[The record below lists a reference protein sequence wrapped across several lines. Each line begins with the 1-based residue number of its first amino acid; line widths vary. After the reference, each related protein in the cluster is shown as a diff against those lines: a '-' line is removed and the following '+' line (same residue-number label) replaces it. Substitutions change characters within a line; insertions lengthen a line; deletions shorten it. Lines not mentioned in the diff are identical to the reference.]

1 MMIDI
6 GQRILNETN
15 LLIDDKP
22 HFFKGLLKN
31 PEELL
36 TWKDV
41 ETCMNNPSLY
51 KFEMIDQYNN
61 KIFIPE
67 DRKAWSWEGLVQDKE
82 FMFEKLHQG
91 HSVIIMNY
99 GFYSEK
105 TMELLRIFETLFNVH
120 AAIHVYGGL
129 TGSKSFSIHD
139 DYPAN
144 FVIQVEGKTRWKIF
158 NNRISYLYKTGTMNG
173 RLDEK
178 DLEVAIDVELEPG
191 DALYFPS
198 RMYHVAYPSEKR
210 LSMSIPCWNRF
221 ATDPPKYNVDR
232 NFYRINHDI

>member
-1 MMIDI
+1 MIDI

-22 HFFKGLLKN
+22 YFFKGLIKD
-31 PEELL
+31 PQTLL

-41 ETCMNNPSLY
+41 ERCMNNPYLF

-61 KIFIPE
+61 KIYIPE
-67 DRKAWSWEGLVQDKE
+67 HRKAWMWEQTAQEKE

-91 HSVIIMNY
+91 HSLIIMNY
-99 GFYSEK
+99 GFYSEE
-105 TMELLRIFETLFNVH
+105 TMHLLKIFETMFDVN
-120 AAIHVYGGL
+120 AAIHVYCGL
-129 TGSKSFSIHD
+129 KGSKSFTIHD

-144 FVIQVEGKTRWKIF
+144 FIIQIEGKTRWKIF
-158 NNRISYLYKTGTMNG
+158 NNRISYLYKTGVMNG
-173 RLDEK
+173 KLAESDLD
-178 DLEVAIDVELEPG
+178 LAIDVTLEPG

-198 RMYHVAYPSEKR
+198 RMYHVAYPDEKR

-221 ATDPPKYNVDR
+221 ATDPPNYGIDR
-232 NFYRINHDI
+232 NFYRINHDV